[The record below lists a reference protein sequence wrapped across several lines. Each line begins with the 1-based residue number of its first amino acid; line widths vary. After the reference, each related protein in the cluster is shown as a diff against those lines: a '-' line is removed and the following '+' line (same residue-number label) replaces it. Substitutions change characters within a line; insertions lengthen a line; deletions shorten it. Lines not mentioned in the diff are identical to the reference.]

1 LKKEVMK
8 NLLKQIIG
16 TGTLILLSTL
26 FSFSQIQ
33 FGGVVGIN
41 SSTQSEFGNI
51 YNNEGIYCNLN
62 AGLVSRYEFDDRF
75 AIKANVLYSQ
85 KGRSFDISENG
96 AETNRTDK
104 FSYLEIPV
112 KAEFST
118 PLGKQKLFAAVG
130 PYLDFLLDSKKE
142 VNNISTS
149 LNDQTKGADYGVAME
164 IGIELPVASHAF
176 QFSLNY
182 DMGLSKIADYDSDL
196 RNKTLSLNVSWL
208 F

>member
-1 LKKEVMK
+1 MK

-16 TGTLILLSTL
+16 TGTLFFLGTL

-33 FGGVVGIN
+33 VGGVVGIN
-41 SSTQSEFGNI
+41 SSTQSELGNI
-51 YNNEGIYCNLN
+51 YNNDGIYCNLN
-62 AGLVSRYEFDDRF
+62 AGLVSQYKFNDWF
-75 AIKANVLYSQ
+75 ALKANVLYSQ
-85 KGRSFDISENG
+85 KGRSFNSCENG
-96 AETNRTDK
+96 VETNRTDK

-130 PYLDFLLDSKKE
+130 PYCDFLIDSKKV
-142 VNNISTS
+142 VNNITAS
-149 LNDQTKGADYGVAME
+149 LNDQTKSADYGVAME
-164 IGIELPVASHAF
+164 MGIELPVANHAF

-182 DMGLSKIADYDSDL
+182 DMGLSKIADYDTDL